1 MNSELWTILLV
12 SGLISFAI
20 GFGLR
25 RYLNRR
31 RFERNQQ
38 ALAQLR
44 SLAIERELSAPPSHN
59 KAKRKRSA
67 RPSEPGGAQMALDA
81 VAA

>member
-12 SGLISFAI
+12 SGLISFLI

-25 RYLNRR
+25 RHLNRR

-44 SLAIERELSAPPSHN
+44 SLAI
-59 KAKRKRSA
+59 
-67 RPSEPGGAQMALDA
+67 
-81 VAA
+81 

>member
-12 SGLISFAI
+12 SGLVSFLI

-25 RYLNRR
+25 RHLNRR

-44 SLAIERELSAPPSHN
+44 SMAIERELSAPPSHN
-59 KAKRKRSA
+59 KAKRKRQ
-67 RPSEPGGAQMALDA
+67 RRAQR
-81 VAA
+81 AAD